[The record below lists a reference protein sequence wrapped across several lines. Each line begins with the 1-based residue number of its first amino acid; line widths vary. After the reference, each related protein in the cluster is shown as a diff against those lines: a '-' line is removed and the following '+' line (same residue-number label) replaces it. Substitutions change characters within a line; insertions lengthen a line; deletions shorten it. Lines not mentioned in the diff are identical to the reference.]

1 MWVVRWGGKLARLL
15 LSLNKI
21 DCTRCKK
28 IEVNFIFLARLLLS
42 LPRNNNMNMK
52 KLIITTF
59 FAMLL
64 LPLFAQEVKD
74 KKNVRVV
81 KVVEVKPEKLQAEI
95 KFEKVNHNF
104 GTFAADTAVL
114 DCEFKFTNVGNAD
127 LYIHQAFASCG
138 CTVPDFPIEAIKPG
152 ESGVIKV
159 TYDGTHKAPGSLR
172 RSISVHTNAKTE
184 MVKLYITGKM
194 LPRKINEVPTIKVD
208 ED

>member
-1 MWVVRWGGKLARLL
+1 
-15 LSLNKI
+15 
-21 DCTRCKK
+21 
-28 IEVNFIFLARLLLS
+28 
-42 LPRNNNMNMK
+42 MK
-52 KLIITTF
+52 KLVLTAL
-59 FAMLL
+59 FALL
-64 LPLFAQEVKD
+64 FVPLFAQDVKD
-74 KKNVRVV
+74 KKNAKVV
-81 KVVEVKPEKLQAEI
+81 KVSVEEKKEKKQAEI
-95 KFEKVNHNF
+95 KFEKINHNF

-138 CTVPDFPIEAIKPG
+138 CTVPDFPIEPIKPG
-152 ESGVIKV
+152 ESGTIKV

-194 LPRKINEVPTIKVD
+194 LPRKIDETPVIKVD